1 MKNSLP
7 PNPSLA
13 DRPLPDYRSCGGLL
27 VALPLWM
34 VANIVATPLVIGLTE
49 VMPYLLTGHGGFE
62 GSTAPF
68 AYALWAAIYGAL
80 AGLSVGCAQ
89 WLLLRLVLPSAT
101 GWIALTSLGWAISGS
116 AGMLVLGTSFA
127 HYNGPESRVLIAG
140 VVCATAIGLAQ
151 WLFLRQRQ
159 PRYAGWWPL
168 ATVLGSIVGFYFARP
183 AWPQEYPQVGVVFIP
198 GFILFAIPNVLAFTG
213 LWLLL
218 NRSTSRSLDPA

>member
-13 DRPLPDYRSCGGLL
+13 DRPLPGRLTCGSLL
-27 VALPLWM
+27 VVLPLWV
-34 VANIVATPLVIGLTE
+34 VASIVAAPLVIGLTE

-68 AYALWAAIYGAL
+68 AYASWAAIYGAL

-89 WLLLRLVLPSAT
+89 WLLLRLVLPSAI
-101 GWIALTSLGWAISGS
+101 GWIAMTSLGWAISGS

-127 HYNGPESRVLIAG
+127 HYDGDESRVLIAG
-140 VVCATAIGLAQ
+140 VVYATAIGLAQ

-159 PRYAGWWPL
+159 PHYAGWWPL

-183 AWPQEYPQVGVVFIP
+183 VWPQEDLQVGLLFIP
-198 GFILFAIPNVLAFTG
+198 GFILFAVPNLLAFAG

-218 NRSTSRSLDPA
+218 NRFRAA